1 MNRLL
6 VAFLVLCPSAL
17 ATPVRAQAPAAT
29 SAAQAAPQKI
39 AVGVIDFV
47 KLFEAYPRVA
57 EDRRQYDEF
66 RKQRRTMFDDEKKKV
81 EDLKLGLEIEKK
93 NTANRAIKELEIQA
107 MMSRLEGLQKILE
120 TEMRMKLEDL
130 QVAWFEDA
138 QRAIAIVAKERGI
151 SIVLRI
157 LADNGETTRDKVS
170 IFEQRAVWYAGAE
183 VDITPF
189 VIRLLQVPLP
199 PLIKEPQVDTSKS
212 AAPKVDVAAPKADA
226 AKDASAPKADAAKDA
241 SAPKADAAKQLGGK

>member
-17 ATPVRAQAPAAT
+17 ATPAHAQAPAAT
-29 SAAQAAPQKI
+29 TAAQAAPQKI

-199 PLIKEPQVDTSKS
+199 PLIKEPQADTSKS
-212 AAPKVDVAAPKADA
+212 AAPKADA